1 MIVTAFI
8 LSIIGVVMIF
18 IGFIVIM
25 VRQSNL
31 ESYIVRHEKKLEA
44 SLDRSFSNEEKT
56 SMYIEKIYEKVD
68 EFDHDCSKLL
78 AKVDKLSMQ
87 TTAALKGVDKDV
99 VEMLKSLIIAIDNQD
114 AIRLS
119 QVIRSVK
126 TTIERND
133 SVVEAIEN
141 CSYTTRGHLTIS

>member
-44 SLDRSFSNEEKT
+44 SLDR
-56 SMYIEKIYEKVD
+56 
-68 EFDHDCSKLL
+68 
-78 AKVDKLSMQ
+78 
-87 TTAALKGVDKDV
+87 
-99 VEMLKSLIIAIDNQD
+99 
-114 AIRLS
+114 
-119 QVIRSVK
+119 
-126 TTIERND
+126 
-133 SVVEAIEN
+133 
-141 CSYTTRGHLTIS
+141 